1 MEDNKGPSKSP
12 PQPIPTL
19 PRDSRGSLEVFNP
32 ATFTPKPHPKPSS
45 PFATWQSSTPSD
57 PTLPSWP
64 AISQTISLGADTST
78 PTPAPAPAPAYSDD
92 VGVAAKRAA
101 EWGLVL
107 RTDEETGR
115 LQGVEARRSSGG
127 IDRSNRSS
135 SDDEEGIRRGNLPRV
150 SEELREALSAFQQT
164 FVVSDATKPDYPILY
179 ASAGFFNM
187 TGYTSK
193 EVIGRNWYADI
204 ALCTSSLCGQC
215 RGVNGYKTGQV
226 EVFSYLYLL
235 S

>member
-1 MEDNKGPSKSP
+1 MEDYKGPSKPSP
-12 PQPIPTL
+12 QLIPSL

-45 PFATWQSSTPSD
+45 PFATWQSSKPSD
-57 PTLPSWP
+57 PTLTSWP
-64 AISQTISLGADTST
+64 AISQTISLGASASTS
-78 PTPAPAPAPAYSDD
+78 SDD
-92 VGVAAKRAA
+92 VGAAAKRAA

-115 LQGVEARRSSGG
+115 LQGVEARRSGDRSNRSSGG
-127 IDRSNRSS
+127 VDRSNRSS
-135 SDDEEGIRRGNLPRV
+135 SEDEEGMRRGNLPRV

-164 FVVSDATKPDYPILY
+164 FVVSDATRPDYPILY

-193 EVIGRNWYADI
+193 EVVGRNWYVQL
-204 ALCTSSLCGQC
+204 ALCTSFTSA
-215 RGVNGYKTGQV
+215 
-226 EVFSYLYLL
+226 
-235 S
+235 